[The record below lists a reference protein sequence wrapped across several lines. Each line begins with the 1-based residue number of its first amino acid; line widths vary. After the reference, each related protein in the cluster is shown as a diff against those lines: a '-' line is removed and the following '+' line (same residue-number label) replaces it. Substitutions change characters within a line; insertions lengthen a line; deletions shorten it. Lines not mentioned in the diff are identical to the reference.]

1 MDMTIILTLIAVAA
15 FLAAALLVN
24 AALMSAA
31 TSVLSILY
39 FYKDYDGLMTPELSL
54 LRDQLRQADS
64 PSVCSVGYFEYP
76 ARVITGRFQLLEHWG
91 IFGSLVL
98 AHLLL
103 PLILAAVL
111 SGANTAA
118 VYLTVFAV
126 VSFLVAWWPFLYA
139 YGHLGLKTLSQI
151 ALVLWVV
158 IGELRCQA
166 RVAEAWFEQK
176 RSSQGGSNL
185 PPP

>member
-1 MDMTIILTLIAVAA
+1 MDMTIVLTLLAVAA
-15 FLAAALLVN
+15 FIVPALLVN
-24 AALMSAA
+24 AALMNAA

-39 FYKDYDGLMTPELSL
+39 FYKDYDGLTTPELSL

-64 PSVCSVGYFEYP
+64 PSVCSVEYFEYP
-76 ARVITGRFQLLEHWG
+76 TRVITGRFQLLEHWG

-103 PLILAAVL
+103 PLILASVI
-111 SGANTAA
+111 SGENTAA
-118 VYLTVFAV
+118 VHLAVFAV
-126 VSFLVAWWPFLYA
+126 VSFGVAWWPFLYA
-139 YGHLGLKTLSQI
+139 YGHLGLKTMSQTTR
-151 ALVLWVV
+151 VLWVV
-158 IGELRCQA
+158 IGELRCQT

-176 RSSQGGSNL
+176 RSNQGGGNL